1 MSEQLQAFLDE
12 GTSFE
17 GKISFNGV
25 VRIDGHFRG
34 EIVAE
39 GLLVIGETGVVEA
52 KVQVGSLLIRGTVV
66 GDITAKERVEIGAS
80 GDVEGS
86 VEAPILKVEEG
97 ARLVARVAMGEG
109 LRGGGGSGAKPA
121 SSNGGG

>member
-1 MSEQLQAFLDE
+1 MSEQLQAFLDA

-34 EIVAE
+34 EINAE

-66 GDITAKERVEIGAS
+66 GDITAKERVEIGSS

-86 VEAPILKVEEG
+86 VVSTILKVEEG
-97 ARLVARVAMGEG
+97 ARLVARVAMGERQ
-109 LRGGGGSGAKPA
+109 RGGSSSGAKPTSDSD
-121 SSNGGG
+121 SS